1 VLKVDL
7 LGSSD
12 KIIHVIVTLVGSNVS
27 FNTSFVY
34 GDNCPSK
41 REALW
46 AEIISCSNPYETIL
60 WILLGDFNVI

>member
-46 AEIISCSNPYETIL
+46 AEIITCSIP
-60 WILLGDFNVI
+60 